1 MIWFWTSESHRV
13 PCVIAVLQ
21 PEQPIPVENA
31 AFLENHS
38 IAGSFATQEGQIVW
52 LQKELKQRTKES
64 SQESPISRVSSHW
77 ACLCLVCLLSK
88 PTAVNRRSHD
98 FLWSLPDLPASLHR
112 RKYQGDSGGQGQG
125 ATAALEKP
133 VLTANSRYPSIQLCL
148 LAQVYTNQHGGDS
161 FRKKQSF

>member
-13 PCVIAVLQ
+13 PCIIAVLQ
-21 PEQPIPVENA
+21 PEQPIPVENT

-38 IAGSFATQEGQIVW
+38 IAGSFATQEGQIGW
-52 LQKELKQRTKES
+52 LQKELKQRTKERS
-64 SQESPISRVSSHW
+64 RESPMSRVSSHW

-88 PTAVNRRSHD
+88 PHSCEQEEPWLLVISAG
-98 FLWSLPDLPASLHR
+98 PPASLHR

-133 VLTANSRYPSIQLCL
+133 VLNANSRYPSIQLCL
-148 LAQVYTNQHGGDS
+148 LA
-161 FRKKQSF
+161 